1 MAADGSSS
9 STMESAEKTEAIKK
23 AADLL
28 AQGKRHM
35 VCGEV
40 PKAVN
45 LFEEAVQILVK
56 ECGELS
62 RDCADAYF
70 SCGSALLELGRME
83 TNVLGTAL
91 EGVEVEEEKEEEEN
105 EQFEK
110 PPADDDSVR
119 QQLREEVYEAMAEG
133 DREKELS
140 KPVSENKKS
149 DGGDSCVETSEKVT
163 EGENTTNQDDIVSTK
178 KPDQEQDSVADTGD
192 ANKDKTS
199 KKNEEIES
207 GEIKVHVPEEKTE
220 GDIVKNDEKVINEQP
235 SVSDSDVNEKAIA
248 ENTEKDVKE
257 TNLKEN
263 SEDVTEKVE
272 KINESEK
279 ETVNESGKDLEV
291 LPQLSA
297 EKESAPEN
305 AAANAEAIKIDDENK
320 DVEMAD
326 ESEEPEADDDE
337 AEETVDEETAEG
349 DNATEDGEKEEDVP
363 NFQLAWEY
371 LDLAKVIYLKSESK
385 DDQLKA
391 AECHLKLGEVSM
403 ETEQHTTAVED
414 LLSALKIQQKLLEP
428 EDRLIAETHY
438 QLGLAYGLGKE
449 FKLSIEQYQLAISVI
464 ESKIASLKKLTTEQ
478 DVDTENKE
486 NLETNQELKKYL
498 DEIKELQDLIP
509 EMRNKIEDTQIE
521 ENDLQKLKAI
531 VMEDICQSGTT
542 KGFGSPSKKSDV
554 IISGEVDE
562 NGEKKTSDIA
572 HLVRKKRKPE
582 DDAVAPAEQEVKK
595 IKQETSEENGPK
607 VNGDSDINGISDTPS
622 EKSSEMVN
630 GDSEKSAIDKDCKE
644 KIQTESAAEVEPMA
658 T

>member
-9 STMESAEKTEAIKK
+9 STNESASKTEAIKTSRFTCSWERDK
-23 AADLL
+23 WFVERGYKSCKPVAR
-28 AQGKRHM
+28 GHSK
-35 VCGEV
+35 
-40 PKAVN
+40 
-45 LFEEAVQILVK
+45 ILVK
-56 ECGELS
+56 ECGIS
-62 RDCADAYF
+62 RVNADAYF

-110 PPADDDSVR
+110 PPADD
-119 QQLREEVYEAMAEG
+119 
-133 DREKELS
+133 
-140 KPVSENKKS
+140 
-149 DGGDSCVETSEKVT
+149 
-163 EGENTTNQDDIVSTK
+163 
-178 KPDQEQDSVADTGD
+178 
-192 ANKDKTS
+192 
-199 KKNEEIES
+199 
-207 GEIKVHVPEEKTE
+207 
-220 GDIVKNDEKVINEQP
+220 
-235 SVSDSDVNEKAIA
+235 
-248 ENTEKDVKE
+248 
-257 TNLKEN
+257 
-263 SEDVTEKVE
+263 
-272 KINESEK
+272 
-279 ETVNESGKDLEV
+279 
-291 LPQLSA
+291 
-297 EKESAPEN
+297 
-305 AAANAEAIKIDDENK
+305 
-320 DVEMAD
+320 
-326 ESEEPEADDDE
+326 EPEADDDE

-562 NGEKKTSDIA
+562 NGEKKASDIA

-607 VNGDSDINGISDTPS
+607 VNGDSDINGSSDTPS
-622 EKSSEMVN
+622 EKSSEMMN